1 MPTYNNRQ
9 KIGFTLVELLVVIA
23 IIALLMSILLP
34 ALNRAREAGK
44 RIHCL
49 ANVKTLSI
57 AYMLYLEDYEGRLP
71 TGSGPAPGAWCAMVV
86 APYAND
92 PLSAPKEL
100 QIDAIKNGVLYPYLK
115 NVDVYR
121 CPVAERNEFR
131 TYSIS
136 TAMNFPYPSALSGD
150 GGTLIKNVNQIRNTG
165 SRMLFLDDY
174 VNDWNASWF
183 VPATAMYWWNSTP
196 IRHGSG
202 GNVFGFVDGHS
213 EFHAWKDRRTI
224 DLAELCYEDRSPEAR
239 GRPGNSPGEQA
250 DNEDLIWAARAQW
263 GEN

>member
-1 MPTYNNRQ
+1 M
-9 KIGFTLVELLVVIA
+9 LVVIA
-23 IIALLMSILLP
+23 IIALLLAILLP
-34 ALNRAREAGK
+34 SLKLAKELGK
-44 RIHCL
+44 RAHCL
-49 ANVKTLSI
+49 ANVRSLAV
-57 AYMLYLEDYEGRLP
+57 AYMMYLEDHKGILP
-71 TGSGPAPGAWCAMVV
+71 PGSGPVSGAWCQMVEGY
-86 APYAND
+86 PHN
-92 PLSAPKEL
+92 PLDAPKEL
-100 QIDAIKNGVLYPYLK
+100 QLKAIRIGVLYPYVN
-115 NVDVYR
+115 NVDAYR
-121 CPVAERNEFR
+121 CPVAEMNEFR

-174 VNDWNASWF
+174 VNDWNASWY

-202 GNVFGFVDGHS
+202 GNVFGFADGHS
-213 EFHAWKDRRTI
+213 EFHLWKDRRTI